1 MLVFLCTTDELLNQ
15 RLTQSSHSRPKGLGR
30 DGFQENTAKDAT
42 QPADGIVL
50 IRSAAARTSFSPVA
64 NVTHL
69 LVKKQHLLT
78 ACHVS
83 IGWSSGQYS

>member
-1 MLVFLCTTDELLNQ
+1 M
-15 RLTQSSHSRPKGLGR
+15 
-30 DGFQENTAKDAT
+30 AKDAT

-50 IRSAAARTSFSPVA
+50 IRSAAGRTSFRPVA

-78 ACHVS
+78 GTRACHVS
-83 IGWSSGQYS
+83 IGRSSGQYS